1 MYKEVRMLILN
12 TYLSGSG
19 IKFNIY
25 IATGITKWFT
35 TFAVRYTHS
44 IEPHKLCSSYLSNW
58 ELLQRVSAR
67 QLVKVNKYD
76 NISSNNA

>member
-12 TYLSGSG
+12 TYATSDG
-19 IKFNIY
+19 ITKFNIY

-35 TFAVRYTHS
+35 TFTVRYAYTNK
-44 IEPHKLCSSYLSNW
+44 PPKLCTSYLSNW

-67 QLVKVNKYD
+67 ELVKVGKYEVV
-76 NISSNNA
+76 